1 MGGGGPMRTTTCAN
15 EAAGN
20 SVKASSK
27 AKAIFFTM
35 NQFLL
40 GLSYLVCVT
49 GIMQPFRPM
58 DESNVVRRK

>member
-1 MGGGGPMRTTTCAN
+1 MRTTTCAN

-20 SVKASSK
+20 SVKASSN

-40 GLSYLVCVT
+40 GLSYLVCDT
-49 GIMQPFRPM
+49 GIMQTFRPM
-58 DESNVVRRK
+58 DEFNAV